1 MRRPKHIAVAL
12 ACVGLAS
19 AVANAHDLPIER
31 TLMVTPHTDK
41 LEVLAIYSEPPGVR
55 TERLL
60 ALYDL
65 NRDGRLTGKELPLA
79 TPELAERA
87 FMGIRI
93 SVDGEAAQNG
103 AVEAN
108 CKREANKGLSCA
120 LYLTVAAKQP
130 ESVEVALLN
139 RAGVLATPTQISA
152 SEGVSVSHMTING
165 SPVASGAVV
174 GLTSGDVLGVRFK
187 HTPVANPAPL
197 K

>member
-1 MRRPKHIAVAL
+1 MGKATHIAAAL
-12 ACVGLAS
+12 ACIGLAS
-19 AVANAHDLPIER
+19 AVASAHVIPIER
-31 TLMVTPHTDK
+31 TLMVTAHADK

-93 SVDGEAAQNG
+93 TVDGEVANNS

-120 LYLTVAAKQP
+120 LYLTVAAKLP
-130 ESVEVALLN
+130 ERVEVALVN
-139 RAGVLATPTQISA
+139 RQGVLTTPTQINA
-152 SEGVSVSHMTING
+152 AEGVSADQATING
-165 SPVASGAVV
+165 EPVEAGAVV
-174 GLTSGDVLGVRFK
+174 RLAPGDALRVRFN